1 MQNKEIHNY
10 SWQHMIGVIEPN
22 PLILLKKSDHNFIL
36 AWDFTHAYKPDHGE
50 FSFSDLQQF
59 IDQHAGKYIF
69 GYLTYDIK
77 NSIEPFLESKHEDV
91 VQFPLCHFQVAEHVV
106 VRSNDTT
113 WYHGKKSIEQLSEF
127 FLQGG
132 ELSLKCSDQILL
144 ESATSRVDY
153 IRNVERIQ
161 QEIQRGNLYETNYCI
176 QFTGYADQLNAR
188 KVFTKL
194 DSLADAPFSVYM
206 QDETHAVMCASPE
219 RYLCKKGDS
228 LISQPI
234 KGTAKRGEN
243 AEQDEQFKMNLEHDA
258 KERSEN
264 IMIVDLVRND
274 LSKIAT
280 KNSVNVDELCKVYS
294 FKTVHQL
301 ISTISCKTS
310 EKTTFTDVIKATFPM
325 GSMTGAPKI
334 AAMQLAEEL
343 ESFTRGLYSGT
354 IGYIEPNGDYDFN
367 VVIRSILH
375 NRKLKTVSCSVGS
388 AITIHAD
395 AAREYQECMLK
406 LRALQLALTDQ

>member
-1 MQNKEIHNY
+1 MQTKEIHNY
-10 SWQHMIGVIEPN
+10 SWQQMLEAVEPN
-22 PLILLKKSDHNFIL
+22 QVVLLKNSDHDFIL
-36 AWDFTHAYKPDHGE
+36 AWNFTHAYQPDNTD

-59 IDQHAGKYIF
+59 IDQHTGKYIF

-77 NSIEPFLESKHEDV
+77 NNIEPFLQSKHDDV
-91 VQFPLCHFQVAEHVV
+91 VQFPICRFFVTENVV
-106 VRSNDTT
+106 VRSIENTT
-113 WYHGKKSIEQLSEF
+113 YYGKISPEELIELFGKSKKSVSSNSNQVA
-127 FLQGG
+127 
-132 ELSLKCSDQILL
+132 LK
-144 ESATSRVDY
+144 ESTSQEEY
-153 IRNVERIQ
+153 IRNIQSIQHEIQ
-161 QEIQRGNLYETNYCI
+161 QGNLYETNYCI
-176 QFTGYADQLNAR
+176 QYTGGVDELNTSN
-188 KVFTKL
+188 VFSKL
-194 DSLADAPFSVYM
+194 NQLADAPFSVYM

-219 RYLCKKGDS
+219 RYICKKGNT

-243 AEQDEQFKMNLEHDA
+243 TAQDDQLKKVLERDA

-274 LSKIAT
+274 FSKIAL

-301 ISTISCKTS
+301 ISTISCKIDYGTS
-310 EKTTFTDVIKATFPM
+310 FTDVIKATFPM

-334 AAMQLAEEL
+334 AAMQLTEKL
-343 ESFTRGLYSGT
+343 ENFKRGLYSGT

-395 AAREYQECMLK
+395 AAREYEECMLK
-406 LRALQLALTDQ
+406 LRALQLALT